1 MFFPIAALLLVL
13 TTVAALENQQ
23 LQDIQQLKD
32 NQQLQLSHGAADSS
46 YKSKRQ
52 NDTCDTEQIRY
63 LFCDPSYVRAVEDI
77 SKGNNC
83 LLKNVHLVGGFDYD
97 FRYILDCGRDK
108 RGTLC
113 AKHALEIES
122 ENSGHDYDKLMK
134 YIINECLFVGVL
146 HGSGFGENEPP
157 TTACA
162 SECRYALQQFADA
175 FDCCIHSSREKI
187 VLIPQ
192 LWSIC
197 GVQQPQ
203 PCEDTPNVVFPEPED
218 MHSCSLKCAQTQF
231 YALDCRYRASKK
243 AEFYTRCPDEEVV
256 EGDIVDLRRC
266 HINHNGDFCYL
277 TYLDTNTRLDAYN
290 KCYRLLSGDNDTCSE
305 DCRSALQGIKD
316 RLGCCFNHN
325 YNRSEDQHS
334 YSYRINPVKEISRYE
349 LWSICGVETPG
360 KCKIPS
366 DLSQYDDMIR
376 CNRSNDSQSSGGP
389 VAKLPMEML
398 LLILTFTCLMYTMV
412 YIV

>member
-13 TTVAALENQQ
+13 TAVAAQENQQ
-23 LQDIQQLKD
+23 LQDIQ
-32 NQQLQLSHGAADSS
+32 LSHGAAESS
-46 YKSKRQ
+46 YRSKRQ
-52 NDTCDTEQIRY
+52 DDTCDTEQIRY

-83 LLKNVHLVGGFDYD
+83 LLQNVHLVGGFDYD
-97 FRYILDCGRDK
+97 FRYILDCGRNK

-113 AKHALEIES
+113 AKYAFEDES
-122 ENSGHDYDKLMK
+122 ENSGYEYDKLMK
-134 YIINECLFVGVL
+134 NIINECLFVDVS
-146 HGSGFGENEPP
+146 HGSEFSENEPP

-162 SECRYALQQFADA
+162 SVCRYALQQFAET

-218 MHSCSLKCAQTQF
+218 MYTCSLKCAQTQF

-243 AEFYTRCPDEEVV
+243 AEFYTRCPDEGDV
-256 EGDIVDLRRC
+256 ESYGDIVEYALRRC
-266 HINHNGDFCYL
+266 HINHNGDFCIL

-290 KCYRLLSGDNDTCSE
+290 KCYRLLYGDNDTCSE

-316 RLGCCFNHN
+316 RLGCCFNHK

-334 YSYRINPVKEISRYE
+334 YSYRINPVDELSRYE
-349 LWSICGVETPG
+349 LWSTCGVETPG

-376 CNRSNDSQSSGGP
+376 CNSSDDSQSSGGP
-389 VAKLPMEML
+389 VAKLPMGML
-398 LLILTFTCLMYTMV
+398 LLILAFACLMYTI
-412 YIV
+412 IV

>member
-13 TTVAALENQQ
+13 TAVAALENQQ
-23 LQDIQQLKD
+23 LQDIQ
-32 NQQLQLSHGAADSS
+32 LSHGAADSS
-46 YKSKRQ
+46 YRSKRQ
-52 NDTCDTEQIRY
+52 DDTCDTEQIRY
-63 LFCDPSYVRAVEDI
+63 PFCDPSYVRAVEDI

-83 LLKNVHLVGGFDYD
+83 LLKNVHRLYLGSDYD
-97 FRYILDCGRDK
+97 YRYILDCGRDK

-113 AKHALEIES
+113 AKYRFGR
-122 ENSGHDYDKLMK
+122 ENRHEYRNLMDN
-134 YIINECLFVGVL
+134 IINECLFVDL
-146 HGSGFGENEPP
+146 SHGSGFDESEPP
-157 TTACA
+157 TIACA
-162 SECRYALQQFADA
+162 SECRYALQQFAET
-175 FDCCIHSSREKI
+175 FDCCIHSSMEKI

-218 MHSCSLKCAQTQF
+218 MYTCSFKCAQTQL
-231 YALDCRYRASKK
+231 YALDCRYRASKR

-256 EGDIVDLRRC
+256 ESYADIVESVLPHC
-266 HINHNGDFCYL
+266 HINHNGDFCSL
-277 TYLDTNTRLDAYN
+277 IYLDTNTRLDTYN
-290 KCYRLLSGDNDTCSE
+290 KCYRLLSGDTDTCSE

-316 RLGCCFNHN
+316 RLGCCFNHK
-325 YNRSEDQHS
+325 YNRSEDQDP
-334 YSYRINPVKEISRYE
+334 YSEEINPVEEFSRYE
-349 LWSICGVETPG
+349 LWSTCGVETPV

-376 CNRSNDSQSSGGP
+376 CSDDSQSSGGP

-398 LLILTFTCLMYTMV
+398 LLILAFACLMYTL
-412 YIV
+412 

>member
-13 TTVAALENQQ
+13 TAVAALENQQ
-23 LQDIQQLKD
+23 LQDIQ
-32 NQQLQLSHGAADSS
+32 LSHGAADSS
-46 YKSKRQ
+46 YRSKRQ
-52 NDTCDTEQIRY
+52 DDTCDTEQIRY

-83 LLKNVHLVGGFDYD
+83 LLKNVHRLYLGSDYD
-97 FRYILDCGRDK
+97 YRYILDCGRDK

-113 AKHALEIES
+113 AKYKFGRDQYEYRDLM
-122 ENSGHDYDKLMK
+122 EN
-134 YIINECLFVGVL
+134 IINECLFVDVS
-146 HGSGFGENEPP
+146 HGSGFSESEPP

-162 SECRYALQQFADA
+162 SECRYALQQFAETY
-175 FDCCIHSSREKI
+175 DCCIHSSKKKI

-203 PCEDTPNVVFPEPED
+203 PCEDTPNVVFPDPED
-218 MHSCSLKCAQTQF
+218 MYTCSYKCAQTQL

-243 AEFYTRCPDEEVV
+243 AEFYTRCPDEEFV
-256 EGDIVDLRRC
+256 ESYGDIVEYALRHC
-266 HINHNGDFCYL
+266 HINDNGDFCSR
-277 TYLDTNTRLDAYN
+277 TYLDTNTRLDTYN
-290 KCYRLLSGDNDTCSE
+290 KCYRLLSGDTDTCSE

-325 YNRSEDQHS
+325 YNRSEYQDP
-334 YSYRINPVKEISRYE
+334 YSEEINPVQEFSRYE
-349 LWSICGVETPG
+349 LWSTCGVETPE

-366 DLSQYDDMIR
+366 NFSQYDDIIR
-376 CNRSNDSQSSGGP
+376 CNSSDDSQSSGGP
-389 VAKLPMEML
+389 VAKLPTEML
-398 LLILTFTCLMYTMV
+398 LLILAFTCLMYTMV
-412 YIV
+412 

>member
-13 TTVAALENQQ
+13 TAVAALENQQ
-23 LQDIQQLKD
+23 LQDIQ
-32 NQQLQLSHGAADSS
+32 LSHGAADSS
-46 YKSKRQ
+46 YRSKRQ
-52 NDTCDTEQIRY
+52 DDTCDTEQFRY

-83 LLKNVHLVGGFDYD
+83 LLKNIYRLYTMRSDYNY
-97 FRYILDCGRDK
+97 RYILDCGRDK

-113 AKHALEIES
+113 AKYKFGR
-122 ENSGHDYDKLMK
+122 ENRREYRNLMDN
-134 YIINECLFVGVL
+134 IINECFSVDVS
-146 HGSGFGENEPP
+146 HGSESGSGSGESEPP
-157 TTACA
+157 TIACA
-162 SECRYALQQFADA
+162 SECRYALQQFAET

-218 MHSCSLKCAQTQF
+218 VHSCSLKCAQTQS

-256 EGDIVDLRRC
+256 GSYRDTVENALSHC
-266 HINHNGDFCYL
+266 HINDNGDFCSL
-277 TYLDTNTRLDAYN
+277 TYLDTPHTNTRLDTYN
-290 KCYRLLSGDNDTCSE
+290 KCYRLLSGDTDTCSE

-325 YNRSEDQHS
+325 YNRSEDEHS
-334 YSYRINPVKEISRYE
+334 YSYEINPVEEISRYK

-366 DLSQYDDMIR
+366 DFSQYDHMIR
-376 CNRSNDSQSSGGP
+376 CNSCDDSQSSGGP
-389 VAKLPMEML
+389 VAKLPTEIL
-398 LLILTFTCLMYTMV
+398 LVILAFTCLMYTMV
-412 YIV
+412 

>member
-13 TTVAALENQQ
+13 TVVAAQENQQ
-23 LQDIQQLKD
+23 LQDIQ
-32 NQQLQLSHGAADSS
+32 LSHGAAESS
-46 YKSKRQ
+46 YRSKRQ
-52 NDTCDTEQIRY
+52 DDTCDTEQIRY

-83 LLKNVHLVGGFDYD
+83 LLKNVHLVGYDYGY
-97 FRYILDCGRDK
+97 RYVLDCGRDK

-113 AKHALEIES
+113 AKYKFGRDQYEYHDLM
-122 ENSGHDYDKLMK
+122 EN
-134 YIINECLFVGVL
+134 IINECLFVDV
-146 HGSGFGENEPP
+146 SGFSENEPP
-157 TTACA
+157 ITACA
-162 SECRYALQQFADA
+162 SECRYALQQFAETY
-175 FDCCIHSSREKI
+175 DCCIHSSKKKI

-203 PCEDTPNVVFPEPED
+203 PCEDTPNVVFPDPED
-218 MHSCSLKCAQTQF
+218 MYTCSFKCAQTQL

-256 EGDIVDLRRC
+256 ESYGDIVEYALRHC
-266 HINHNGDFCYL
+266 HINHNGDFCSLIYL
-277 TYLDTNTRLDAYN
+277 NTNTRLDTYN
-290 KCYRLLSGDNDTCSE
+290 KCYRLLSGDTDTCSE

-325 YNRSEDQHS
+325 YNRSEDHDP
-334 YSYRINPVKEISRYE
+334 YSDEINPIQEFSRYE
-349 LWSICGVETPG
+349 LWSTCGVETPE

-366 DLSQYDDMIR
+366 NFSQYDDMIR
-376 CNRSNDSQSSGGP
+376 CNSSDDSQSSGGP
-389 VAKLPMEML
+389 VAKLPMEM
-398 LLILTFTCLMYTMV
+398 ILTFACLMYTI
-412 YIV
+412 IV